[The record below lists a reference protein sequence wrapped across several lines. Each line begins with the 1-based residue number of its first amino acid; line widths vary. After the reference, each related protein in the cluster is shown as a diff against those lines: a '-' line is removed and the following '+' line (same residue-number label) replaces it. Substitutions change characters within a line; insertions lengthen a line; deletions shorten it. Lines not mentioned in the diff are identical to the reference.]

1 MKKIAL
7 DLDGTIYSGKK
18 LIPGSKKAVDLL
30 LENEFEIYF
39 TTNNSSQTI
48 DEISFK
54 LESLLNINIKK
65 SRVITPLLML
75 SSYLL
80 KNNQNIFIYG
90 SESLKKYVSN
100 LNYKLTNLQ
109 VSKNIVIGRKD
120 VLDKNLI
127 NEMINKISEGSIP
140 IALNKDL
147 TFPSEGKELPGNGAV
162 VKILEDELGVSI
174 ESLGKPDDVYS
185 NYFLEKK
192 IDIDYVIGDRVDTD
206 VLFGNKIN
214 AISILVK
221 SGINNFLPETLANR
235 VEDNLLEAVTS
246 IVEQS

>member
-54 LESLLNINIKK
+54 LESLLNINVKK
-65 SRVITPLLML
+65 SSVITPLVML

-109 VSKNIVIGRKD
+109 ESENIVIGRKD

>member
-18 LIPGSKKAVDLL
+18 LISGSKKAIDLL

-48 DEISFK
+48 EEISFK
-54 LESLLNINIKK
+54 LEALLNINVNKN
-65 SRVITPLLML
+65 SVITPLVML
-75 SSYLL
+75 SSYLM

-100 LNYKLTNLQ
+100 LNYKLTKLQ
-109 VSKNIVIGRKD
+109 ESKNIVIGRKD
-120 VLDKNLI
+120 VIDKNLI
-127 NEMINKISEGSIP
+127 NEMINKIRQGSIP

-162 VKILEDELGVSI
+162 VKILEDDLGVSI
-174 ESLGKPDDVYS
+174 KSLGKPDDVYS
-185 NYFLEKK
+185 NYFLEKN

>member
-7 DLDGTIYSGKK
+7 DLDGTIYSGNK
-18 LIPGSKKAVDLL
+18 LISGSKKAIDLL
-30 LENEFEIYF
+30 LENEFEIFF

-48 DEISFK
+48 DEISIK
-54 LESLLNINIKK
+54 LEALLDINIKK
-65 SRVITPLLML
+65 GNVITPLVML

-80 KNNQNIFIYG
+80 SNNENIFIYG
-90 SESLKKYVSN
+90 SESLKKYVLN
-100 LNYKLTNLQ
+100 LNYNLTNLHD
-109 VSKNIVIGRKD
+109 SKNIVIGRKD
-120 VLDKNLI
+120 FLDENLI
-127 NEMINKISEGSIP
+127 NEMINKIRKGSLP

-162 VKILEDELGVSI
+162 VKILEDELGINI

-185 NYFLEKK
+185 NYFLEQK

>member
-18 LIPGSKKAVDLL
+18 LISGSKKAIDLL

-54 LESLLNINIKK
+54 LEALLNINVNKNSI
-65 SRVITPLLML
+65 ITPLVML
-75 SSYLL
+75 SSYLM

-100 LNYKLTNLQ
+100 LNYKLTKLQ
-109 VSKNIVIGRKD
+109 ESKNIVIGRKD
-120 VLDKNLI
+120 VIDKNLI
-127 NEMINKISEGSIP
+127 NEMINKIRQGSIP

-162 VKILEDELGVSI
+162 VKILEDDLGVSI
-174 ESLGKPDDVYS
+174 KSLGKPDDVYS
-185 NYFLEKK
+185 NYFLEKN

>member
-18 LIPGSKKAVDLL
+18 LISGSKKAIDLL

-54 LESLLNINIKK
+54 LEALLNINVNKN
-65 SRVITPLLML
+65 SVITPLVML
-75 SSYLL
+75 SSYLM

-100 LNYKLTNLQ
+100 LNYKLTKLQ
-109 VSKNIVIGRKD
+109 ESKNIVIGRKD
-120 VLDKNLI
+120 VIDKNLI
-127 NEMINKISEGSIP
+127 NEMINKIRQGSIP

-162 VKILEDELGVSI
+162 VKILEDDLGVSI
-174 ESLGKPDDVYS
+174 KSLGKPDDVYS
-185 NYFLEKK
+185 NYFLEKN

>member
-18 LIPGSKKAVDLL
+18 LISGSKKAIDLL

-54 LESLLNINIKK
+54 LEALLNINVNKN
-65 SRVITPLLML
+65 SVITPLVML
-75 SSYLL
+75 SSYLM

-100 LNYKLTNLQ
+100 LNYKLTKLQ
-109 VSKNIVIGRKD
+109 ESKNIVIGRKD
-120 VLDKNLI
+120 VIDKNLI
-127 NEMINKISEGSIP
+127 NEMINKIRQGSIP

-162 VKILEDELGVSI
+162 VKILEDDLGISI
-174 ESLGKPDDVYS
+174 KSLGKPDDVYS
-185 NYFLEKK
+185 NYFLEKN

-221 SGINNFLPETLANR
+221 SGINNFLPETLANK

>member
-18 LIPGSKKAVDLL
+18 LISGSKKAIDLL

-54 LESLLNINIKK
+54 LEALLNINVNKN
-65 SRVITPLLML
+65 SVITPLVML
-75 SSYLL
+75 SSYLM

-90 SESLKKYVSN
+90 SESLKKFVSN
-100 LNYKLTNLQ
+100 LNYKLTNLKE
-109 VSKNIVIGRKD
+109 SKNIVIGRKD
-120 VLDKNLI
+120 VIDKNLV
-127 NEMINKISEGSIP
+127 NEMINKIRQGAIP

-162 VKILEDELGVSI
+162 VKILEDDLGISI
-174 ESLGKPDDVYS
+174 KSLGKPDDVYS
-185 NYFLEKK
+185 NYFLEKN

-221 SGINNFLPETLANR
+221 SGINNFLPETLANK

>member
-18 LIPGSKKAVDLL
+18 LISGSKKAIDLL

-48 DEISFK
+48 EEISFK
-54 LESLLNINIKK
+54 LEALLNINVNKN
-65 SRVITPLLML
+65 SVITPLVML
-75 SSYLL
+75 SSYLM

-100 LNYKLTNLQ
+100 LNYKLTKLQ
-109 VSKNIVIGRKD
+109 ESKNIVIGRKD
-120 VLDKNLI
+120 VIDKNLI
-127 NEMINKISEGSIP
+127 NEMINKIRQGSIP

-162 VKILEDELGVSI
+162 VKILEDDLGVSI
-174 ESLGKPDDVYS
+174 KSLGKPDDVYS
-185 NYFLEKK
+185 NYFLEKN

-206 VLFGNKIN
+206 ILFGNKIN

>member
-1 MKKIAL
+1 VKKIAL

-18 LIPGSKKAVDLL
+18 LISGSKKAIDLL

-48 DEISFK
+48 EEISFK
-54 LESLLNINIKK
+54 LEALLNINVNKN
-65 SRVITPLLML
+65 SVITPLVML
-75 SSYLL
+75 SSYLM

-100 LNYKLTNLQ
+100 LNYKLTKLQ
-109 VSKNIVIGRKD
+109 ESKNIVIGRKD
-120 VLDKNLI
+120 EIDKNLI
-127 NEMINKISEGSIP
+127 NEMINKIRQGSIP

-162 VKILEDELGVSI
+162 VKILEDDLGVSI
-174 ESLGKPDDVYS
+174 KSLGKPDDVYS
-185 NYFLEKK
+185 NYFLEKN

>member
-18 LIPGSKKAVDLL
+18 LISGSKKAIDLL
-30 LENEFEIYF
+30 LDNEFEIYF

-48 DEISFK
+48 EEISFK
-54 LESLLNINIKK
+54 LEALLNINVNKN
-65 SRVITPLLML
+65 SVITPLVML
-75 SSYLL
+75 SSYLM

-100 LNYKLTNLQ
+100 LNYKLTKLQ
-109 VSKNIVIGRKD
+109 ESKNIVIGRKD
-120 VLDKNLI
+120 VIDKNLI
-127 NEMINKISEGSIP
+127 NEMINKIRQGSIP

-162 VKILEDELGVSI
+162 VKILEDDLGVSI
-174 ESLGKPDDVYS
+174 KSLGKPDDVYS
-185 NYFLEKK
+185 NYFLEKN

>member
-54 LESLLNINIKK
+54 LESLLNINVKK
-65 SRVITPLLML
+65 SSVITPLVML

>member
-54 LESLLNINIKK
+54 LESLLNINVKK
-65 SRVITPLLML
+65 SSVITPLVML

-90 SESLKKYVSN
+90 SESLKNFVSN

-109 VSKNIVIGRKD
+109 ESENIVIGRKD

-127 NEMINKISEGSIP
+127 NEMINKIIEGSIP

-162 VKILEDELGVSI
+162 IKILEDELGVSI
-174 ESLGKPDDVYS
+174 ESLGKPDDLYS
-185 NYFLEKK
+185 NYFLENN

-206 VLFGNKIN
+206 VFFGNKIN

>member
-65 SRVITPLLML
+65 SRVITPLVML

-90 SESLKKYVSN
+90 SESLKNFVSN

-109 VSKNIVIGRKD
+109 ESENIVIGRKD

-127 NEMINKISEGSIP
+127 NEMINKIIEGSIP

-174 ESLGKPDDVYS
+174 ESLGKPDDLYS
-185 NYFLEKK
+185 NYFLEKN

-206 VLFGNKIN
+206 VFFGNKIN

>member
-18 LIPGSKKAVDLL
+18 LISGSKKAIDLL

-54 LESLLNINIKK
+54 LEALLNINVNKN
-65 SRVITPLLML
+65 SVITPLVML
-75 SSYLL
+75 SSYLM

-100 LNYKLTNLQ
+100 LNYKLTKLQ
-109 VSKNIVIGRKD
+109 ESKNIVIGRKD
-120 VLDKNLI
+120 VIDKTLI
-127 NEMINKISEGSIP
+127 NEMINKIRQGSIP

-162 VKILEDELGVSI
+162 VKILEDDLGVSI
-174 ESLGKPDDVYS
+174 KSLGKPDDVYS
-185 NYFLEKK
+185 NYFLEKN

>member
-80 KNNQNIFIYG
+80 KNNQNIFIFI
-90 SESLKKYVSN
+90 SN
-100 LNYKLTNLQ
+100 PN
-109 VSKNIVIGRKD
+109 SS
-120 VLDKNLI
+120 
-127 NEMINKISEGSIP
+127 M
-140 IALNKDL
+140 
-147 TFPSEGKELPGNGAV
+147 F
-162 VKILEDELGVSI
+162 
-174 ESLGKPDDVYS
+174 
-185 NYFLEKK
+185 
-192 IDIDYVIGDRVDTD
+192 
-206 VLFGNKIN
+206 
-214 AISILVK
+214 
-221 SGINNFLPETLANR
+221 
-235 VEDNLLEAVTS
+235 
-246 IVEQS
+246 

>member
-18 LIPGSKKAVDLL
+18 LISGSKRAIDLL
-30 LENEFEIYF
+30 LRNEFEIYF

-48 DEISFK
+48 DEISIK
-54 LESLLNINIKK
+54 LETLLNIKVRK
-65 SRVITPLLML
+65 SNVITPLVML
-75 SSYLL
+75 KTYLL
-80 KNNQNIFIYG
+80 KNNQDIFVYG
-90 SESLKKYVSN
+90 SEGLKQYISN

-109 VSKNIVIGRKD
+109 ESKNIVIGRKD

-127 NEMINKISEGSIP
+127 SEMINKIKQGSLP

-162 VKILEDELGVSI
+162 VKILEDKLGFII

-185 NYFLEKK
+185 NFFLEKK

-206 VLFGNKIN
+206 VLFGKKLN

-221 SGINNFLPETLANR
+221 SGINNFLPETLATR
-235 VEDNLLEAVTS
+235 VEDNLLDAVTS
-246 IVEQS
+246 VVEQS

>member
-1 MKKIAL
+1 MRKIAL

-18 LIPGSKKAVDLL
+18 LISGSKKAIDLL

-48 DEISFK
+48 EEISFK
-54 LESLLNINIKK
+54 LEALLNINVNKN
-65 SRVITPLLML
+65 SVITPLVML
-75 SSYLL
+75 SSYLM

-100 LNYKLTNLQ
+100 LNYKLTKLQ
-109 VSKNIVIGRKD
+109 ESKNIVIGRKD
-120 VLDKNLI
+120 VIDKNLI
-127 NEMINKISEGSIP
+127 NEMINKIRQGSIP

-162 VKILEDELGVSI
+162 VKILEDDLGVSI
-174 ESLGKPDDVYS
+174 KSLGKPDDVYS
-185 NYFLEKK
+185 NYFLEKN

-206 VLFGNKIN
+206 ILFGNKIN

>member
-30 LENEFEIYF
+30 LDNEFEIYF

-54 LESLLNINIKK
+54 LESLLNINVKK
-65 SRVITPLLML
+65 SSVITPLVML

-109 VSKNIVIGRKD
+109 ESENIVIGRKD

>member
-18 LIPGSKKAVDLL
+18 LISGSKKAIDLL

-54 LESLLNINIKK
+54 LESLLNINVKK
-65 SRVITPLLML
+65 SSVITPLVML

-109 VSKNIVIGRKD
+109 ESKNIVIGRKD
-120 VLDKNLI
+120 VIDKTLI
-127 NEMINKISEGSIP
+127 NEMINKIRQGSIP

-147 TFPSEGKELPGNGAV
+147 TYPSEGKELPGNGAV
-162 VKILEDELGVSI
+162 VKILEDDLGVSI
-174 ESLGKPDDVYS
+174 KSLGKPDDVYS
-185 NYFLEKK
+185 NYFLEKN

-235 VEDNLLEAVTS
+235 VQDNLLEAVTS

>member
-54 LESLLNINIKK
+54 LESLLNINVKK
-65 SRVITPLLML
+65 SSVITPLVML

-109 VSKNIVIGRKD
+109 ESENIVIGRKD

-206 VLFGNKIN
+206 VFFGNKIN

>member
-18 LIPGSKKAVDLL
+18 LISGSKKAIDLL

-54 LESLLNINIKK
+54 LEALLNINVNKN
-65 SRVITPLLML
+65 SVITPLVML
-75 SSYLL
+75 SSYLM
-80 KNNQNIFIYG
+80 KNNQNIFVYG
-90 SESLKKYVSN
+90 SESLKKYVTN
-100 LNYKLTNLQ
+100 LNYKLTKLQ
-109 VSKNIVIGRKD
+109 ESKNIVIGRKD
-120 VLDKNLI
+120 VIDKNLI
-127 NEMINKISEGSIP
+127 NEMINKIRQGSVP

-162 VKILEDELGVSI
+162 VKILEDDLGVSI
-174 ESLGKPDDVYS
+174 KSLGKPDDVYS
-185 NYFLEKK
+185 NYFLEKN

>member
-54 LESLLNINIKK
+54 LESLLNINVKK
-65 SRVITPLLML
+65 SSVITPLVML

-100 LNYKLTNLQ
+100 LNYKLTNLKE
-109 VSKNIVIGRKD
+109 SKNIVIGRKD

>member
-18 LIPGSKKAVDLL
+18 LISGSKKAIDLL

-54 LESLLNINIKK
+54 LEALLNINVNKN
-65 SRVITPLLML
+65 SVITPLVML
-75 SSYLL
+75 SSYLME
-80 KNNQNIFIYG
+80 NNQNIFIYG

-100 LNYKLTNLQ
+100 LNYKLTKLQ
-109 VSKNIVIGRKD
+109 ESKNIVIGRKD
-120 VLDKNLI
+120 VIDKNLI
-127 NEMINKISEGSIP
+127 NEMSKKIRQGSIP

-162 VKILEDELGVSI
+162 VKILEDDLGISI
-174 ESLGKPDDVYS
+174 KSLGKPDDVYS
-185 NYFLEKK
+185 NYFLEKN

>member
-18 LIPGSKKAVDLL
+18 LIPGSKKAIDLL

-54 LESLLNINIKK
+54 LESLLNINVKK
-65 SRVITPLLML
+65 SSVITPLVML
-75 SSYLL
+75 SSYLI

-109 VSKNIVIGRKD
+109 ESENIVIGRKD

-235 VEDNLLEAVTS
+235 VENNLLEAVTS

>member
-18 LIPGSKKAVDLL
+18 LISGSKKAIDLL
-30 LENEFEIYF
+30 IENEFEIYF

-54 LESLLNINIKK
+54 LESLLNINVKK
-65 SRVITPLLML
+65 SSVITPLVML

-109 VSKNIVIGRKD
+109 ESKNIVIGRKD
-120 VLDKNLI
+120 VIDKTLI
-127 NEMINKISEGSIP
+127 NEMINKIRQGSIP

-147 TFPSEGKELPGNGAV
+147 TYPSEGKELPGNGAV
-162 VKILEDELGVSI
+162 VKILEDDLGVSI
-174 ESLGKPDDVYS
+174 KSLGKPDDVYS
-185 NYFLEKK
+185 NYFLEKN

-235 VEDNLLEAVTS
+235 VQDNLLEAVTS

>member
-18 LIPGSKKAVDLL
+18 LISGSKKAIDLL

-54 LESLLNINIKK
+54 LEALLNINVNKN
-65 SRVITPLLML
+65 SVITPLVML
-75 SSYLL
+75 SSYLM

-100 LNYKLTNLQ
+100 LNYKLTKLQ
-109 VSKNIVIGRKD
+109 ESKNIVIGRKD
-120 VLDKNLI
+120 VIDKNLI
-127 NEMINKISEGSIP
+127 NEMINKIRQGSIP

-162 VKILEDELGVSI
+162 VKILEDDLGVSI
-174 ESLGKPDDVYS
+174 KSLGKPDDVYS
-185 NYFLEKK
+185 NYFLEKN

-235 VEDNLLEAVTS
+235 VQDNLLEAVTS

>member
-54 LESLLNINIKK
+54 LESLLNINVKK
-65 SRVITPLLML
+65 SSVITPLVML

-80 KNNQNIFIYG
+80 ENNQNIFIYG

-109 VSKNIVIGRKD
+109 ESENIVIGRKD

-127 NEMINKISEGSIP
+127 NEMINKIVEGSIP

-174 ESLGKPDDVYS
+174 ESLGKPGDLYS

-206 VLFGNKIN
+206 VFFGNKIN

>member
-65 SRVITPLLML
+65 SRVITPLVML

-109 VSKNIVIGRKD
+109 ESENIVIGRKD

-127 NEMINKISEGSIP
+127 NEMINKIIEGSIP

-174 ESLGKPDDVYS
+174 ESLGKPDDLYS
-185 NYFLEKK
+185 NYFLEKN

-206 VLFGNKIN
+206 VFFGNKIN

>member
-18 LIPGSKKAVDLL
+18 LISGSKKAIDLL

-54 LESLLNINIKK
+54 LEALLNINVNKN
-65 SRVITPLLML
+65 SVITPLVML
-75 SSYLL
+75 SSYLM

-100 LNYKLTNLQ
+100 LNYKLTKLQ
-109 VSKNIVIGRKD
+109 ESKNIVIGRKD
-120 VLDKNLI
+120 VIDKNLI
-127 NEMINKISEGSIP
+127 NEMINKIRQGSIP

-162 VKILEDELGVSI
+162 VKILEDDLGFSI
-174 ESLGKPDDVYS
+174 KSLGKPEDVYS
-185 NYFLEKK
+185 NYFLEKN

>member
-30 LENEFEIYF
+30 LDNEFEIYF

-54 LESLLNINIKK
+54 LESLLNINVKK
-65 SRVITPLLML
+65 SSVITPLVML

-109 VSKNIVIGRKD
+109 ESENIVIGRKD

-206 VLFGNKIN
+206 VFFGNKIN

>member
-18 LIPGSKKAVDLL
+18 LISGSRKAIDLL
-30 LENEFEIYF
+30 IENEFEIYF

-54 LESLLNINIKK
+54 LESLLNINVKK
-65 SRVITPLLML
+65 SSVITPLVML

-109 VSKNIVIGRKD
+109 ESKNIVIGRKD
-120 VLDKNLI
+120 VIDKTLI
-127 NEMINKISEGSIP
+127 NEMINKIRQGSIP

-147 TFPSEGKELPGNGAV
+147 TYPSEGKELPGNGAV
-162 VKILEDELGVSI
+162 VKILEDDLGVSI
-174 ESLGKPDDVYS
+174 KSLGKPDDVYS
-185 NYFLEKK
+185 NYFLEKN

-235 VEDNLLEAVTS
+235 VQDNLLEAVTS

>member
-18 LIPGSKKAVDLL
+18 LISGSKKAIELL
-30 LENEFEIYF
+30 LKNEFEIYF

-54 LESLLNINIKK
+54 LEALLDINIKK
-65 SRVITPLLML
+65 SNVITPLVML

-80 KNNQNIFIYG
+80 SNNEKIFIYG
-90 SESLKKYVSN
+90 SESLKKYVLN
-100 LNYKLTNLQ
+100 LNYKFTNIQ
-109 VSKNIVIGRKD
+109 ESKNIVIGRKD
-120 VLDKNLI
+120 VIDNNLI
-127 NEMINKISEGSIP
+127 NEMINKIRQGSIP

-147 TFPSEGKELPGNGAV
+147 TFPSEGKEIPGNGAV
-162 VKILEDELGVSI
+162 VKILEDNLGISI

-185 NYFLEKK
+185 NYFLENN
-192 IDIDYVIGDRVDTD
+192 IDIEYVIGDRVDTD

-221 SGINNFLPETLANR
+221 SGKIIFFLKL
-235 VEDNLLEAVTS
+235 
-246 IVEQS
+246 

>member
-18 LIPGSKKAVDLL
+18 LISGSKKAIDLL
-30 LENEFEIYF
+30 IENEFEIYF

-54 LESLLNINIKK
+54 LESLLNINVKK
-65 SRVITPLLML
+65 SSVITPLVML

-109 VSKNIVIGRKD
+109 ESKNIVIGRKD
-120 VLDKNLI
+120 VIDKTLI
-127 NEMINKISEGSIP
+127 NEMINKIRQGSIP

-147 TFPSEGKELPGNGAV
+147 TYPSEGKELPGNGAV
-162 VKILEDELGVSI
+162 VKILEDDLGISI

-185 NYFLEKK
+185 NYFLENN